1 VPAEVPLMDNNE
13 NVGTMPPPTATRPN
27 ETTAQSSMTE
37 LVAGMLNDAGRLFG
51 QHIDMLKAEF
61 QEDLRRTKEATFVA
75 GLGVALLTIGG
86 ITLVTALVQFLVW
99 MIPELPNWAASAIVG
114 GVFAVLGLIAV
125 YAGKRMFES
134 FNPLPDKTFHALQ
147 ENLSWISKAP
157 K

>member
-1 VPAEVPLMDNNE
+1 MDNNE
-13 NVGTMPPPTATRPN
+13 NVGTLPPPTPARTN
-27 ETTAQSSMTE
+27 ETAGQPTLTE
-37 LVAGMLNDAGRLFG
+37 LVAGMLNDASRLFG

-61 QEDLRRTKEATFVA
+61 QDDLRRTKEAGFVA
-75 GLGVALLTIGG
+75 GLGVALMTIGG

-99 MIPELPNWAASAIVG
+99 LIPELPNWAASAIVG

-134 FNPLPDKTFHALQ
+134 FNPLPEKTFNALQ